1 MIQSGGTG
9 AFRAQAGTTRDTGD
23 EPGLRGT
30 FTPRPSVLR
39 PEGDRRTTTHRR
51 SWLSTED
58 DKGSAGR
65 RSTKPRKLDPANR
78 VSTLAPRSSGSRWM
92 GRPGLAAE
100 GAGAGPGSV
109 GWGGGAAR
117 LAGVARRGWLGWPGG
132 WLGWRGA
139 VGWGGLAAGWGGA
152 ARLAGVVWLG
162 WPYTCGRPSGWRGA
176 VDRARAAGR
185 GRGRVPGRGHRSGWP
200 RTWPWSVCVLG
211 RPVGSARSAAA
222 AVATA
227 MATAVAT
234 ATASGVV
241 MATWWPFVEVAP
253 EGPRRPPRA
262 DVRGRPGT
270 RSAPVSRDPAAPG
283 RRLPATVAV
292 GGPSCTRPGSRATQE
307 GGKPVPRAVPD
318 RPPGGLATDPRARPS
333 AVSGRSERGPS
344 PSPVRVRR
352 DRLGHQLPIEVGTR
366 VDLWLSS
373 SQRSAYAGLADR
385 QSRPLCGV
393 CIWVRPPLRVS
404 YRGWC
409 WARSFL
415 GAVVP
420 RGLVAY
426 AANV

>member
-1 MIQSGGTG
+1 M
-9 AFRAQAGTTRDTGD
+9 
-23 EPGLRGT
+23 
-30 FTPRPSVLR
+30 
-39 PEGDRRTTTHRR
+39 
-51 SWLSTED
+51 
-58 DKGSAGR
+58 
-65 RSTKPRKLDPANR
+65 
-78 VSTLAPRSSGSRWM
+78 
-92 GRPGLAAE
+92 
-100 GAGAGPGSV
+100 
-109 GWGGGAAR
+109 AR
-117 LAGVARRGWLGWPGG
+117 LAGVAWLGWPG
-132 WLGWRGA
+132 R
-139 VGWGGLAAGWGGA
+139 
-152 ARLAGVVWLG
+152 
-162 WPYTCGRPSGWRGA
+162 CGRSAGWRGA

-185 GRGRVPGRGHRSGWP
+185 CRGRAPGRGHRSGWP

-234 ATASGVV
+234 AVASAVV
-241 MATWWPFVEVAP
+241 MAAWWPFAEVAP
-253 EGPRRPPRA
+253 EVRGDLPGA

-270 RSAPVSRDPAAPG
+270 RSAPVSRDRAAPG

-292 GGPSCTRPGSRATQE
+292 GGPSRAAARE
-307 GGKPVPRAVPD
+307 SGPRAAASRRREPC
-318 RPPGGLATDPRARPS
+318 RIGPPGGLATDPRARPS
-333 AVSGRSERGPS
+333 AVSGCSEQGPS
-344 PSPVRVRR
+344 PSLLRVRR
-352 DRLGHQLPIEVGTR
+352 DRLGHKLPIEVGTR

>member
-1 MIQSGGTG
+1 MTGGRG
-9 AFRAQAGTTRDTGD
+9 GRGG
-23 EPGLRGT
+23 PGLGRLGWWRGA
-30 FTPRPSVLR
+30 V
-39 PEGDRRTTTHRR
+39 
-51 SWLSTED
+51 
-58 DKGSAGR
+58 
-65 RSTKPRKLDPANR
+65 
-78 VSTLAPRSSGSRWM
+78 
-92 GRPGLAAE
+92 
-100 GAGAGPGSV
+100 
-109 GWGGGAAR
+109 GGGGVAR
-117 LAGVARRGWLGWPGG
+117 LAGVAWRGWLGWH
-132 WLGWRGA
+132 GA
-139 VGWGGLAAGWGGA
+139 VG
-152 ARLAGVVWLG
+152 GVAWRG
-162 WPYTCGRPSGWRGA
+162 WPGQCGRSAGWRGA

-185 GRGRVPGRGHRSGWP
+185 CRGRAPGRGHRSEWP
-200 RTWPWSVCVLG
+200 RTWPWSVGVLC
-211 RPVGSARSAAA
+211 RPVGSARSAA
-222 AVATA
+222 
-227 MATAVAT
+227 TAVAT
-234 ATASGVV
+234 AVAVAVDTAMASGVV

-262 DVRGRPGT
+262 DVRGCPGT
-270 RSAPVSRDPAAPG
+270 RSAPVSRDRAAPG

-292 GGPSCTRPGSRATQE
+292 GGPSRAAARESGHPGRRQAGAESRA
-307 GGKPVPRAVPD
+307 GSAPGWPGD
-318 RPPGGLATDPRARPS
+318 RPARTSLGGIRVLGA
-333 AVSGRSERGPS
+333 GWS